1 MIMTVVL
8 VIGITQMVMV
18 VTGMRRRVG
27 RDPST
32 GMGGLGGDG
41 GYAGP
46 DLDRWFFEGLEWGGE
61 VTVIDTPTT
70 TTTSTTTIMAEVMT
84 IASTIA
90 ITATMT
96 MIITTVTVGEVVGD
110 G

>member
-27 RDPST
+27 RDPCA
-32 GMGGLGGDG
+32 GGLGGYG
-41 GYAGP
+41 GYGGP
-46 DLDRWFFEGLEWGGE
+46 DLDGWFFERLEWGGE

>member
-18 VTGMRRRVG
+18 VTGMRRRV
-27 RDPST
+27 RWDP
-32 GMGGLGGDG
+32 GAGGLGGYG

-61 VTVIDTPTT
+61 VTVIDTTT
-70 TTTSTTTIMAEVMT
+70 TTVTTTVMAEVMT

-90 ITATMT
+90 MT

>member
-1 MIMTVVL
+1 MTVVL

-32 GMGGLGGDG
+32 GGGGLGWYG
-41 GYAGP
+41 GYGGP
-46 DLDRWFFEGLEWGGE
+46 DLDRWFFERLEWGGE
-61 VTVIDTPTT
+61 VTVIDTTTT
-70 TTTSTTTIMAEVMT
+70 TTTSTTTVMAEVMT

-90 ITATMT
+90 MT
-96 MIITTVTVGEVVGD
+96 MIITTVTVTVGEVVGD